1 VRCEAE
7 TADTLGAAETAET
20 GETAGAAHPARARLR
35 VRPGGSSCGLGRQVV
50 DKNGQFSRL
59 IRMSPESAA
68 LAAPIRRGDISRT
81 ADHRHTTNDSAVLQ
95 AVLDHGPVARST
107 IARLAGLS
115 PAAVSRLSAD
125 LIGAGLVRESAQ
137 EAGAKSVG
145 RPHVPL
151 EIDTSRRVAVGLHI
165 AFRHAVLA
173 ILDLQGRVIARERIT
188 HRGTDPRRV
197 LSRLSARIG
206 GFVAEHAAGRAP
218 VGLGIATG
226 GWVDRADG
234 VIIEHAML
242 GWRDVPARQVFAA
255 ATGLPVRVD
264 NHARALARAE
274 QLFGDPRART
284 SIVHLFVG
292 NMIDAA
298 FAIGGTIHHGPQSAA
313 GTIAHLPLEGRSERC
328 PCGGRGCLQAALSS
342 DELGLRAAREGVIP
356 RPSFDRL
363 LSAARA
369 GDRRAAG
376 LFRER
381 ARLLGGAAALMLD
394 LLNPELLVVTEQGI
408 THVPG
413 CLEILRAEV
422 SQRSRLCAD
431 PGRSIVAASFG
442 DDVLPVAAGTVI
454 LDALYANPLH
464 RGPAPSVHSPDSV
477 DSRQATGN

>member
-1 VRCEAE
+1 MQAWRRLSAGRCLRRVPVRR
-7 TADTLGAAETAET
+7 L
-20 GETAGAAHPARARLR
+20 AR
-35 VRPGGSSCGLGRQVV
+35 SFV

-59 IRMSPESAA
+59 IHMPSSELLP
-68 LAAPIRRGDISRT
+68 PIRRGEISRT
-81 ADHRHTTNDSAVLQ
+81 VDNRHTTNDSAVLQ
-95 AVLDHGPVARST
+95 AVLDYGPVARST
-107 IARLAGLS
+107 IARLVGLS

-125 LIGAGLVRESAQ
+125 LMVAGLVRESAQ
-137 EAGAKSVG
+137 GAGARSVG

-151 EIDTSRRVAVGLHI
+151 EIDISRRVALGLHI

-173 ILDLQGRVIARERIT
+173 VLDLQGHVIARERIP
-188 HRGTDPRRV
+188 HQDMDPRRV
-197 LSRLSARIG
+197 MSRLAARIG
-206 GFVAEHAAGRAP
+206 GFVADHAAGRTP

-234 VIIEHAML
+234 VIVEHAML
-242 GWRDVPARQVFAA
+242 GWRDVPARRVFAD

-264 NHARALARAE
+264 NHARALTRAE
-274 QLFGDPRART
+274 QLFGDSRART

-298 FAIGGTIHHGPQSAA
+298 FATGGKIHHGPQSAA
-313 GTIAHLPLEGRSERC
+313 GTIAHLPLEGRSELC
-328 PCGGRGCLQAALSS
+328 LCGRRGCLQAAVSS
-342 DELGLRAAREGVIP
+342 HELGVRAAREGVIP
-356 RPSFDRL
+356 QPSFDGL

-376 LFRER
+376 FFHER

-408 THVPG
+408 RHVPG

-422 SQRSRLCAD
+422 SERSRLCAD

-464 RGPAPSVHSPDSV
+464 RRPAMSVHSLDSV
-477 DSRQATGN
+477 DFLQAAGNYRPMS

>member
-1 VRCEAE
+1 M
-7 TADTLGAAETAET
+7 
-20 GETAGAAHPARARLR
+20 P
-35 VRPGGSSCGLGRQVV
+35 
-50 DKNGQFSRL
+50 
-59 IRMSPESAA
+59 PESAA
-68 LAAPIRRGDISRT
+68 LAPLRRGDIART
-81 ADHRHTTNDSAVLQ
+81 VDYRHTTNDSAVLQ

-107 IARLAGLS
+107 VARLVGLS

-125 LIGAGLVRESAQ
+125 LIVAGLLCESVQ
-137 EAGAKSVG
+137 QTGAKSVG

-151 EIDTSRRVAVGLHI
+151 QVDVSRRVALGLHI

-173 ILDLQGRVIARERIT
+173 VLDLQGRVIAREQIP
-188 HRGTDPRRV
+188 HQGTDPRR
-197 LSRLSARIG
+197 LMSRLAARIP
-206 GFVAEHAAGRAP
+206 GFVAEHAAGRTP

-234 VIIEHAML
+234 VIIEHTML
-242 GWRDVPARQVFAA
+242 GWRDVPARQVFAE

-298 FAIGGTIHHGPQSAA
+298 FAIGGKIHHGPHSAA
-313 GTIAHLPLEGRSERC
+313 GATAHLPLEGRSERC
-328 PCGGRGCLQAALSS
+328 VCGRRGCLQAAVSS
-342 DELGLRAAREGVIP
+342 HELGVRAAREGVIP
-356 RPSFDRL
+356 EPSFDGL

-376 LFRER
+376 IFHER
-381 ARLLGGAAALMLD
+381 ARLLGGVAALLLD
-394 LLNPELLVVTEQGI
+394 LLNPELLVVTEQGVR
-408 THVPG
+408 HVPG

-442 DDVLPVAAGTVI
+442 DDVLPVAAGAVI
-454 LDALYANPLH
+454 LDPLYASPLH
-464 RGPAPSVHSPDSV
+464 RGHAMSAHSLDSV
-477 DSRQATGN
+477 DSLQGADNYRSTGY